1 MSTQLE
7 EKLNKILI
15 EKKEKILPE
24 NIKKGIKLF
33 DVDGSLEILDTSDA
47 DATAKDIAMNKTAYV
62 NGEKITGTL
71 WEAGITNMMTNDIV
85 DDGTRINIKKIM
97 DRDYL
102 FRKGGSITY
111 HTKYEDMANAIGL
124 TSEKIMKG
132 NTVIGVSGNAT
143 SDADATAA
151 DIMKDKTAYVNG
163 EKIVGTYEEAGE
175 EENEYNTLISPK
187 DAGLTTFDVKNCIIK
202 IGDLDLTGVTS
213 MSSAFSGLY
222 KLTEIKSISNSSQ
235 VTNISNMFDSCQ
247 KITKIPLFDT
257 SNVTNMSYVFR
268 YCYLIKTVPQFN
280 TSKVIYMNNMFD
292 GCSRLAS
299 VPLLDTSNVT
309 NMNRMFAMCEL
320 SLKEIPQ
327 FNTSKVLDFGSVFI
341 GCRYLETIPALDAS
355 RVNKIN
361 SAFQNCTNLKNIGGF
376 LNIGNNYTQKTA
388 NYGNYML
395 NLSACTALT
404 HDSLMNIINNLYDL
418 NVRYDVANGGTLYT
432 QTLNL
437 GSTNKAKLTAE
448 EIAIATERGW
458 SVS

>member
-7 EKLNKILI
+7 EKLNKILA

-24 NIKKGIKLF
+24 NIRKGTKIF
-33 DVDGSLEILDTSDA
+33 DVEGGYEGIDTSDA
-47 DATAKDIAMNKTAYV
+47 TAAPQDICMNKTAYV

-71 WEAGITNMMTNDIV
+71 WEAGITNMLTNDIV

-97 DRDYL
+97 DQDYL

-124 TSEKIMKG
+124 TPEKIVEG
-132 NTVIGVSGNAT
+132 NTVIGVDGTYKPLDT
-143 SDADATAA
+143 SDATATAS
-151 DIMKDKTAYVNG
+151 DILKDKTAYVNG
-163 EKIVGTYEEAGE
+163 EKIVGTYEEAE
-175 EENEYNTLISPK
+175 TDENYNVMLSPK
-187 DAGLTTFDVKNCIIK
+187 DSGLTGFDIKNSIIK
-202 IGDLDLTGVTS
+202 IGNLDLTG
-213 MSSAFSGLY
+213 
-222 KLTEIKSISNSSQ
+222 ISNSSQ
-235 VTNISNMFDSCQ
+235 VTNMSNIFDSCQ
-247 KITKIPLFDT
+247 KLNQIPYFDT
-257 SNVTNMSYVFR
+257 SNVTSMSYAFR
-268 YCYLIKTVPQFN
+268 YCYLIKTVPQLN
-280 TSKVIYMNNMFD
+280 TSKVIYMNNMLD

-355 RVNKIN
+355 RMNKIS
-361 SAFQNCTNLKNIGGF
+361 SAFQSCTNLKNMGGL

-388 NYGNYML
+388 NYSNYIL
-395 NLSACTALT
+395 NLSYSNNLT
-404 HDSLMNIINNLYDL
+404 HDSLMNVINNLYDL
-418 NVRYDVANGGTLYT
+418 NVKYDVANGGTLYT
-432 QTLNL
+432 QQLIL

-448 EIAIATERGW
+448 EIAIATNKGW
-458 SVS
+458 TVS

>member
-1 MSTQLE
+1 MDELLE
-7 EKLNKILI
+7 NLNLILLEKQ
-15 EKKEKILPE
+15 EKIIPE
-24 NIKKGIKLF
+24 NIRKGIKLF
-33 DVDGSLEILDTSDA
+33 DVDGSLEILD
-47 DATAKDIAMNKTAYV
+47 
-62 NGEKITGTL
+62 
-71 WEAGITNMMTNDIV
+71 
-85 DDGTRINIKKIM
+85 
-97 DRDYL
+97 
-102 FRKGGSITY
+102 
-111 HTKYEDMANAIGL
+111 
-124 TSEKIMKG
+124 
-132 NTVIGVSGNAT
+132 T

-163 EKIVGTYEEAGE
+163 EKIVGTHEEAGGDT
-175 EENEYNTLISPK
+175 EYNTLISPK
-187 DAGLTTFDVKNCIIK
+187 DAGLTTFDVKNSITK

-213 MSSAFSGLY
+213 MSSAFSGFY

-235 VTNISNMFDSCQ
+235 VTNMSNMFDSCQ
-247 KITKIPLFDT
+247 KINEIPYFDT
-257 SNVTNMSYVFR
+257 SNVTNMYYMFR

-280 TSKVIYMNNMFD
+280 TTNVTNMQSMFD

-355 RVNKIN
+355 RMNKI
-361 SAFQNCTNLKNIGGF
+361 SSVFQSCTNLKNIGGF

-404 HDSLMNIINNLYDL
+404 HDSLMNIINGLYDL
-418 NVRYDVANGGTLYT
+418 NLSYDVANGGTLYA
-432 QTLNL
+432 QQLQI
-437 GSTNKAKLTAE
+437 GSSNKAKLTAD
-448 EIAIATERGW
+448 EIALATAKRMDG
-458 SVS
+458 